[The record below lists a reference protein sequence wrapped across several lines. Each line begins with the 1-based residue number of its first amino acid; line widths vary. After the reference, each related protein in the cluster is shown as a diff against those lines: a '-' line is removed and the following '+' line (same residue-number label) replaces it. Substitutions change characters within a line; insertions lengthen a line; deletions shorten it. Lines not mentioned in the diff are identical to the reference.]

1 MRRRKTQPETSG
13 KGGEVSGVGVLG
25 ETRSLRGKEPTV
37 ERVRGEGNLRYPGL
51 GDSEAVMG
59 WKTCSNLKGGGGG
72 QREKPEGWGC

>member
-1 MRRRKTQPETSG
+1 M
-13 KGGEVSGVGVLG
+13 
-25 ETRSLRGKEPTV
+25 